1 MYRGG
6 FGLACLLGRILTH
19 AMARFDFGLVDVLGL
34 GVPMGS
40 RGLHRYTQEPLHQPG
55 TIHFELWENSKIAPV
70 DQQCQTQHELRD
82 YLK

>member
-40 RGLHRYTQEPLHQPG
+40 HGLHRYTQERLHQPDQ
-55 TIHFELWENSKIAPV
+55 IHVELWDNSTSP
-70 DQQCQTQHELRD
+70 Q
-82 YLK
+82 